1 MKHLNAG
8 KFRLELGKKTYVM
21 GILNF
26 TPDSFSDG
34 GDYFSAQK
42 ASERAAQIE
51 SLGADIIDI
60 GANSTRPGAEILDEK
75 SELSRLESVLPAVC
89 GAVNIP
95 VSVDTFY
102 PECAEYALKT
112 GASIINDVS
121 GTFNPQIAE
130 LVKQF
135 NASLV
140 VTHNPCG
147 ASEVQDYNGCVVTA
161 VRSFFLEC
169 IGKAAQCSL
178 PPESL
183 CLDPGIGFGKSD
195 EDNLEIIRNLEWL
208 KINPCAL
215 LFAASRKRVTAL
227 NRTNPKDR
235 DFSTVSANTAAV
247 AGGADIIRVHNI
259 TAGIDCARMADRI
272 YRPNGENNG

>member
-8 KFRLELGKKTYVM
+8 KFRLELGKKTHVM

-42 ASERAAQIE
+42 AAERAVQIE
-51 SLGADIIDI
+51 ALGADIIDI
-60 GANSTRPGAEILDEK
+60 GANSTRPGAEILDAK
-75 SELSRLESVLPAVC
+75 SELARLESVLPAVC

-102 PECAEYALKT
+102 PECAEYALKS
-112 GASIINDVS
+112 GAGIINDVS
-121 GTFNPQIAE
+121 GTFNTEIAE
-130 LVKQF
+130 LVKQYD
-135 NASLV
+135 ASLV

-147 ASEVQDYNGCVVTA
+147 ASEVQDYNGSVVAA
-161 VRSFFLEC
+161 VRAFFLEC
-169 IGKAAQCSL
+169 IGRAAQCSL
-178 PPESL
+178 PLEAL

-195 EDNLEIIRNLEWL
+195 EDNLEIIRNINWL

-227 NRTNPKDR
+227 NRTDPKDR
-235 DFSTVSANTAAV
+235 DFSSVSANTAAV

-259 TAGIDCARMADRI
+259 TAGVDCARMADRI
-272 YRPNGENNG
+272 YRRNGENNG

>member
-8 KFRLELGKKTYVM
+8 KFRLELGKKTLVM

-42 ASERAAQIE
+42 AAERAAQIE
-51 SLGADIIDI
+51 ALGADIIDI
-60 GANSTRPGAEILDEK
+60 GANSTRPGAEILDAK
-75 SELSRLESVLPAVC
+75 SELARLESVLPAVY

-102 PECAEYALKT
+102 PECAEYALRS
-112 GASIINDVS
+112 GAGIINDVS
-121 GTFNPQIAE
+121 GTFNPEIAE
-130 LVKQF
+130 LVKQYD
-135 NASLV
+135 ASLV

-147 ASEVQDYNGCVVTA
+147 ASEVQDYNGSVVAA

-169 IGKAAQCSL
+169 IGRAAQCSL
-178 PPESL
+178 PLEAL

-195 EDNLEIIRNLEWL
+195 EDNLEIIRNLNWL

-227 NRTNPKDR
+227 NRTDPKDR
-235 DFSTVSANTAAV
+235 DFSSVSANTAAV

-259 TAGIDCARMADRI
+259 TAGVDCARMADRI
-272 YRPNGENNG
+272 YRQNGENNG

>member
-8 KFRLELGKKTYVM
+8 NFRLELGRKTYVM

-42 ASERAAQIE
+42 AAERAAQIE
-51 SLGADIIDI
+51 ALGADIIDI
-60 GANSTRPGAEILDEK
+60 GANSTRPGAEILSAK
-75 SELSRLESVLPAVC
+75 NELLRLESALPSVC

-121 GTFNPQIAE
+121 GSFNPEIAQ
-130 LVKQF
+130 LVKAY
-135 NASLV
+135 NAALV

-147 ASEVQDYNGCVVTA
+147 ASEVQDYNGSVVAA
-161 VRSFFLEC
+161 VRAFFLDC
-169 IGKAAQCSL
+169 IQKAAQCSL
-178 PPESL
+178 PLESL
-183 CLDPGIGFGKSD
+183 CLDPGIGFGKSE
-195 EDNLEIIRNLEWL
+195 EDNLEIIRNLNWL
-208 KINPCAL
+208 KINPCSL

-227 NRTNPKDR
+227 NRTDPKQR
-235 DFSTVSANTAAV
+235 DFSTVSVNTAAI
-247 AGGADIIRVHNI
+247 AGSADIIRVHNI
-259 TAGIDCARMADRI
+259 TAGVDCARMADKI
-272 YRPNGENNG
+272 YRRNGEYNG